1 MPNPVKRHLW
11 RIRFSPRR
19 SWSFTKPLLFLTAC
33 VSLTG
38 CGGFH
43 LIYTP
48 VGQGLSG
55 YAMDHATPYVLEM
68 DDVGM
73 ACEHGLGVEPLLYSF
88 SRVTAAPDRTGTLL
102 QVLAGT
108 CGEREAVEEELRY
121 LRAGFHN
128 NLSEM
133 HDARSSMKRRY
144 AINARRR
151 LLAYERSMAAFD
163 FDPQVDVE
171 EGRCPAY
178 RNNQDEMTFMLGLL
192 SGLQAVMDDTKSG
205 GRVGVSKRL
214 AVEVERSASCLGNE
228 KWAGLPG
235 NLRALIWTLLPDSR
249 PDEVADPWEF
259 MAQNRELAMKKGIRT
274 AIVLELVMAEIVG
287 DNEKMAEILAT
298 LADSQE
304 HLTVNPDYRLM
315 DETGME
321 VARFVSDRLW
331 TRRYG
336 HATPENRFGLTRKER
351 KTKEDI
357 DTEGLL

>member
-1 MPNPVKRHLW
+1 M
-11 RIRFSPRR
+11 
-19 SWSFTKPLLFLTAC
+19 LFLAGC

-55 YAMDHATPYVLEM
+55 YAMDHATPYVMEM

-73 ACEHGLGVEPLLYSF
+73 ACEHSLGVEPLLYSF

-121 LRAGFHN
+121 LRAGFHD

-133 HDARSSMKRRY
+133 RDARISMQRRY

-151 LLAYERSMAAFD
+151 QLAYERSMAAFD
-163 FDPQVDVE
+163 FDPKVDVE

-178 RNNQDEMTFMLGLL
+178 RNNQDEVTFMLGLL
-192 SGLQAVMDDTKSG
+192 SGLQAVMDDARSG
-205 GRVGVSKRL
+205 GRAGVSRGL
-214 AVEVERSASCLGNE
+214 ALQVERSATCLGND
-228 KWAGLPG
+228 KWAGMPG
-235 NLRALIWTLLPDSR
+235 NLRALVWTLLPDSR
-249 PDEVADPWEF
+249 PDEVTDPWQF
-259 MAQNRELAMKKGIRT
+259 MAQNRELAMEKGIRT
-274 AIVLELVMAEIVG
+274 ALVLELVMAENLG
-287 DNEKMAEILAT
+287 HGEKVADILAV

-304 HLTVNPDYRLM
+304 SFSVHPDYRLM

-321 VARFVSDRLW
+321 VARIVSDRLW

-336 HATPENRFGLTRKER
+336 HATPENRLGHTRKER
-351 KTKEDI
+351 KTTKDI